1 MKQLMN
7 TLDLRDWRS
16 EQRDQGLTIAFV
28 PTMGNL
34 HEGHLSLVEAA
45 REQAD
50 RVIVSLFVNPTQFGV
65 GEDFDTYPRT
75 LDEDMDKLQ
84 EAQVDAVFTPSS
96 QDVYPVYPPRVTVK
110 AGAISNILCGRARPG
125 HFDGVVTVV
134 AKLFNLV
141 DPDVACFGEK
151 DYQQLSVI
159 REMVADLNFNTQIHS
174 VPTERAADKL
184 ALSSRNSRLT
194 LDERALAPELYKAL
208 TSVKDQ
214 CLQGR
219 MTLDQIIRSVSDN
232 LSLKGFEVDYLE
244 VLNQDLT
251 PVSTSSHK
259 LIALIAAKL
268 GSVRLIDN
276 LQFDR

>member
-1 MKQLMN
+1 VKQIL
-7 TLDLRDWRS
+7 TAQDLRDWRS
-16 EQRDQGLTIAFV
+16 EQRDHGLKVAFV

-34 HEGHLSLVEAA
+34 HEGHLSLVKAA
-45 REQAD
+45 QQQAD

-75 LDEDMDKLQ
+75 LDEDLDKLQ
-84 EAQVDAVFTPSS
+84 EAKVDAVFTPAVGE
-96 QDVYPVYPPRVTVK
+96 VYPVYPPRVTVT
-110 AGAISNILCGRARPG
+110 AGAISGILCGRARPG

-134 AKLFNLV
+134 SKLFNLV
-141 DPDVACFGEK
+141 EPDVACFGEK

-159 REMVADLNFNTQIHS
+159 REMVADLNFNLKIHG
-174 VPTERAADKL
+174 VPTERAAYKL

-194 LDERALAPELYKAL
+194 PKERELAPELYKAL
-208 TSVKDQ
+208 TSVREQ

-219 MTLDQIIRSVSDN
+219 MTIDQITRRASEN
-232 LSLKGFEVDYLE
+232 LNQLGFTVDYLE
-244 VLNQDLT
+244 VLSHDLT
-251 PVSTSSHK
+251 PVTPSSRK
-259 LIALIAAKL
+259 LIVLIAAKL